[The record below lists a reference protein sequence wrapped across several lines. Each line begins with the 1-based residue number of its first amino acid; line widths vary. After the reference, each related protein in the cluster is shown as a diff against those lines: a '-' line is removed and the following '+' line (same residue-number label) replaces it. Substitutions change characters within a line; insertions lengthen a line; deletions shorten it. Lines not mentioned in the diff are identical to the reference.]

1 MNLTFSSVDLHKRLG
16 KSHSYV
22 AGVIEGLVVSGRLVS
37 PQDFEARGSFKGAS
51 ERAFSRKYF
60 LSESACRLVTAAIK
74 GAPVPA
80 PSIKKD
86 VQPGKIKATAKRRK
100 PMNLPTIAGIEITT
114 DSEGRFN
121 LNALH
126 RASSTGDHKRPSKW
140 LASEPTQDLIR
151 ELEAQSPLAGFGD
164 KSTTCINTVKGG
176 NAPGTFAAEQLAV
189 AYANW
194 ISPSFYLQVINTFLA
209 YKKGAIVPSPA
220 SMSRLEILQL
230 AIESEE
236 GRLIAE
242 QGRTEALAVIEAQK
256 PMVEFH
262 NSVAAATNSVLL
274 GDFCKM
280 LPNAGITMGRNN
292 TFAWLRSEKIL
303 DYKNLPYQQYMD
315 RGWFTV
321 EEKTYENDN
330 SNGPRTVFTTKVTGK
345 GQIGLVRKLKE
356 TDSYERFLN
365 KQAVKNATGRDLD
378 NNA

>member
-1 MNLTFSSVDLHKRLG
+1 MNIYTTSSVDLHKRLG

-22 AGVIEGLVVSGRLVS
+22 AGVIEGLVVSGRFVS

-60 LSESACRLVTAAIK
+60 LSESACRVVTAAIK
-74 GAPVPA
+74 GESVPA

-86 VQPGKIKATAKRRK
+86 VQANKRKATAKRRK
-100 PMNLPTIAGIEITT
+100 PMNEIIKIGSDSIGGEGVSTINARDLHAALGVGKDFSNWIKAQVERARLVENRDYVKVAQKGELSATNQTRVEYHLTIEAGKHVAMMSGTDKGFEVRDYFIECERKAKSPAALPSYPEALRQLASKLE
-114 DSEGRFN
+114 EN
-121 LNALH
+121 NALH
-126 RASSTGDHKRPSKW
+126 G
-140 LASEPTQDLIR
+140 Q
-151 ELEAQSPLAGFGD
+151 
-164 KSTTCINTVKGG
+164 
-176 NAPGTFAAEQLAV
+176 
-189 AYANW
+189 
-194 ISPSFYLQVINTFLA
+194 
-209 YKKGAIVPSPA
+209 
-220 SMSRLEILQL
+220 
-230 AIESEE
+230 
-236 GRLIAE
+236 
-242 QGRTEALAVIEAQK
+242 IEAQK

-345 GQIGLVRKLKE
+345 GQIGLIRKLKE

-365 KQAVKNATGRDLD
+365 KQAAKNATGRDLG